1 MVYIKQVET
10 HILLVLG
17 CVFPSTMEYARRDR
31 SIKTHP
37 IAISYACNAETN
49 SPRKKKTTTTREEII
64 HHHPR
69 ESKNEARFSC
79 KIQETNNNNNNNNN
93 KRIHTQREMESNDLK
108 CLLPTKTRSMSTLS
122 LSLSAL
128 LASTS
133 SYRKERR
140 RREERRGEEE
150 LIMWRPHLLLLL
162 LL

>member
-37 IAISYACNAETN
+37 TAISYACNAETN

-79 KIQETNNNNNNNNN
+79 KIQETNN

-108 CLLPTKTRSMSTLS
+108 RLLPTKTRSMSTLS

>member
-1 MVYIKQVET
+1 MVYIKQLET

-79 KIQETNNNNNNNNN
+79 KIQETNNNNN

-108 CLLPTKTRSMSTLS
+108 RLLPTKTRSMSTSSLSPSLSFAFFHLLS
-122 LSLSAL
+122 LIG
-128 LASTS
+128 
-133 SYRKERR
+133 
-140 RREERRGEEE
+140 RRGEE
-150 LIMWRPHLLLLL
+150 RRN
-162 LL
+162 